1 MGVSSELQIQQS
13 IPLGSQTCYKGIAKI
28 LMNGGQMK
36 GFVEEISVS
45 SVLRPIL
52 LKNGFEPDDC
62 VTQLVDQSFRN
73 SELGRLLHE
82 MKSVYETQDTNGLD
96 QLLEERI
103 AEDDILSV
111 SLIGELFI
119 ENHPLS
125 PSCNSAI
132 SNKYERYLESRSSV
146 YASFS
151 KAKIKLNQYYTSR
164 DERDVIEA
172 IKLFNRAKQSGNITA
187 SVLYNRLQMAR
198 LREKRL
204 NGETLGYHLG
214 RIALFFSMLPTFWD
228 SVEDVTPN
236 RWWRYFELSEFMPVR
251 VRSLDDDLRSGKT
264 SWPMKRTKRK
274 RLTPPA

>member
-1 MGVSSELQIQQS
+1 M
-13 IPLGSQTCYKGIAKI
+13 T
-28 LMNGGQMK
+28 
-36 GFVEEISVS
+36 GFVEKISVS

-52 LKNGFEPDDC
+52 LKNGFDPDDC
-62 VTQLVDQSFRN
+62 VTQLVDQSRRN
-73 SELGRLLHE
+73 SELGWLLHE

-96 QLLEERI
+96 QLLEGRI
-103 AEDDILSV
+103 AEDDVLGV

-119 ENHPLS
+119 EDRPLP
-125 PSCNSAI
+125 PSCTAAI

-151 KAKIKLNQYYTSR
+151 KAKIKLNQFYTSR

-172 IKLFNRAKQSGNITA
+172 IELFNRGKQSGNITA
-187 SVLYNRLQMAR
+187 SIIYNRLQMAR

-204 NGETLGYHLG
+204 NGETLGYHFG

-236 RWWRYFELSEFMPVR
+236 RWWRYFELTEFMPVR
-251 VRSLDDDLRSGKT
+251 VKSLDDDLRSGKA
-264 SWPMKRTKRK
+264 SWPMKRRTKGK
-274 RLTPPA
+274 RLTPTA